1 MSIGRGR
8 LRGFLVPPGAEDLPG
23 LAELDGVE
31 LQEGEAP
38 FLMAAI
44 RSLLESAS
52 LVEEISTPAPRTM
65 VAHRDSGYRPSADDD
80 PLNLF
85 IRKVNVYGSE
95 QGALAGKTIGLKDNI
110 SVAGVPT
117 TNGSRLFSNTPSLD
131 AVVVERILSAG
142 GRIVGKLNMD
152 DYGAAGTGE
161 TSAFGPCRNPV
172 DINYSPGGSSG
183 ASAAAVRAGAVD
195 LALGVDQGGSGRIP
209 AAACGVVGLKATH
222 GLVPSF
228 GVTHIDHTI
237 DFVTPIA
244 KSVADAAGLLEVIA
258 GFDDRDPQ
266 WVRGAVP
273 SPSFKDAEHEGVS
286 GLRIGVIEESVGDFC
301 DKAVIRGI
309 DASVSA
315 LQGAGASVETI
326 SIPIWSNA
334 ITVFQPYIA
343 CLFANMYRTE
353 GEGYGHLGYIDTDR
367 AHAFGLSRRTQSQQ
381 ISPQAK
387 AWIIAA
393 RHIQEKYLNVPFW
406 KLHNARLFIRTT
418 LSGILEN
425 FDLLITP
432 TVPSTT
438 PRLLDPPVDIDVLLT
453 RTDAKLCFNTSP
465 LNLTGHPALAVPS
478 GIDQDGLPTSVQ
490 IIGRHFD
497 ERTVLRAGFEL
508 ERSFGIFGGSKLDPA
523 ITTAAV
529 DRMRQPLI
537 GRSGH

>member
-1 MSIGRGR
+1 
-8 LRGFLVPPGAEDLPG
+8 
-23 LAELDGVE
+23 
-31 LQEGEAP
+31 
-38 FLMAAI
+38 
-44 RSLLESAS
+44 
-52 LVEEISTPAPRTM
+52 
-65 VAHRDSGYRPSADDD
+65 
-80 PLNLF
+80 
-85 IRKVNVYGSE
+85 
-95 QGALAGKTIGLKDNI
+95 
-110 SVAGVPT
+110 
-117 TNGSRLFSNTPSLD
+117 
-131 AVVVERILSAG
+131 
-142 GRIVGKLNMD
+142 
-152 DYGAAGTGE
+152 
-161 TSAFGPCRNPV
+161 
-172 DINYSPGGSSG
+172 
-183 ASAAAVRAGAVD
+183 
-195 LALGVDQGGSGRIP
+195 RIP

-244 KSVADAAGLLEVIA
+244 KSVADAARLLEVIA

-266 WVRGAVP
+266 WVRGAVTAT
-273 SPSFKDAEHEGVS
+273 SFTDAEHEGVN
-286 GLRIGVIEESVGDFC
+286 GLRIGLVEESVGDFC
-301 DKAVIRGI
+301 DKAVIRGV

-326 SIPIWSNA
+326 SIPVWSNA

-353 GEGYGHLGYIDTDR
+353 GEGYGHLGYVDADR
-367 AHAFGLSRRTQSQQ
+367 AHAFGLSRRTESQH

-406 KLHNARLFIRTT
+406 KLHNARLWIRST

-432 TVPSTT
+432 TVPSTA
-438 PRLLDPPVDIDVLLT
+438 PRLLDPPVETDVLLT

-465 LNLTGHPALAVPS
+465 LNLTGHPALALPS
-478 GIDQDGLPTSVQ
+478 GVDQEGLPTSVQ

-523 ITTAAV
+523 VTPAV
-529 DRMRQPLI
+529 VETLRQPPT
-537 GRSGH
+537 

>member
-1 MSIGRGR
+1 MSVGRGR
-8 LRGFLVPPGAEDLPG
+8 LRGFLVPPEMEDLPR
-23 LAELDGVE
+23 LADLDGVE
-31 LQEGEAP
+31 LEPGEAP
-38 FLMAAI
+38 FLQAAI

-52 LVEEISTPAPRTM
+52 LVEEIGPPVPRPVM
-65 VAHRDSGYRPSADDD
+65 AHRDPGYRPSSDED

-85 IRKVNVYGSE
+85 IRRVNVFG
-95 QGALAGKTIGLKDNI
+95 AGKGPLEGQSIGLKDNI
-110 SVAGVPT
+110 SVAGIPT
-117 TNGSRLFSNTPSLD
+117 TNGSRLFAHTATLD

-161 TSAFGPCRNPV
+161 TSAYGPCRNPV
-172 DINYSPGGSSG
+172 DIDHSPGGSSG

-244 KSVADAAGLLEVIA
+244 KSVADAARLLEVIA

-266 WVRGAVP
+266 WVRGALP
-273 SPSFKDAEHEGVS
+273 PTSFPVAEQEGVG
-286 GLRIGVIEESVGDFC
+286 GLRIGVVAESVGDFC
-301 DKAVIRGI
+301 DKAVIAGV

-315 LQGAGASVETI
+315 LKEAGASVETI
-326 SIPIWSNA
+326 SIPVWSNA

-343 CLFANMYRTE
+343 CLFANNYRTE
-353 GEGYGHLGYIDTDR
+353 GEGYGHLGYVDTDR
-367 AHAFGLSRRTQSQQ
+367 AYAFGLSRRTESQQ

-406 KLHNARLFIRTT
+406 KLHNARLWIRST
-418 LSGILEN
+418 LSGILEH

-432 TVPSTT
+432 TVPSTA
-438 PRLLDPPVDIDVLLT
+438 PRLLDPPVETDVLLT

-478 GIDQDGLPTSVQ
+478 GVDQDGMPTSVQ

-508 ERSFGIFGGSKLDPA
+508 ERAFGIFGGSKLDPSVDS
-523 ITTAAV
+523 AV
-529 DRMRQPLI
+529 IATLRRPLT
-537 GRSGH
+537 

>member
-1 MSIGRGR
+1 MSIERGR
-8 LRGFLVPPGAEDLPG
+8 LRGFLVPPGTEDVAR
-23 LAELDGVE
+23 LADLDGVE

-38 FLMAAI
+38 FLQAAI

-52 LVEEISTPAPRTM
+52 LIEEISPPSPRTM
-65 VAHRDSGYRPSADDD
+65 VAHRDPGYRPTGDED

-95 QGALAGKTIGLKDNI
+95 KGPLEGDTIGLKDNI
-110 SVAGVPT
+110 SVAGIPT
-117 TNGSRLFSNTPSLD
+117 TNGSRLFSHTPTLD

-152 DYGAAGTGE
+152 DFGAAGTGE

-172 DINYSPGGSSG
+172 NINHSPGGSSG

-237 DFVTPIA
+237 DFVTPIT
-244 KSVADAAGLLEVIA
+244 KSVADAARLLEVIA

-266 WVRGAVP
+266 WVRGSAAATP
-273 SPSFKDAEHEGVS
+273 FKDVEHEGVS
-286 GLRIGVIEESVGDFC
+286 GLRIGVIEESMGNFC
-301 DKAVIRGI
+301 DKAVIRGV

-315 LQGAGASVETI
+315 LKDTGASVETI

-353 GEGYGHLGYIDTDR
+353 GEGYGHLGYVDADR
-367 AHAFGLSRRTQSQQ
+367 AHAFGLSRRTESQH

-406 KLHNARLFIRTT
+406 KLHNARLWIRST

-432 TVPSTT
+432 TVPSTA
-438 PRLLDPPVDIDVLLT
+438 PRLLDPPVETDVLLT

-465 LNLTGHPALAVPS
+465 LNLTGQPALALPS
-478 GIDQDGLPTSVQ
+478 GVDQQGLPTSVQ

-523 ITTAAV
+523 VTPTV
-529 DRMRQPLI
+529 VETLRQPPT
-537 GRSGH
+537 

>member
-1 MSIGRGR
+1 MSFGRGR
-8 LRGFLVPPGAEDLPG
+8 LRGFLMPPGTEDLAR
-23 LAELDGVE
+23 LADLDGVE
-31 LQEGEAP
+31 LQEGEAS
-38 FLMAAI
+38 FLQAAI

-52 LVEEISTPAPRTM
+52 LVEEMSPPSPRTM
-65 VAHRDSGYRPSADDD
+65 VAHRDPGYRPSAAED
-80 PLNLF
+80 PLNVF
-85 IRKVNVYGSE
+85 IRKVSVYGSE
-95 QGALAGKTIGLKDNI
+95 KGALEGETIGLKDNI
-110 SVAGVPT
+110 SVAGIPT
-117 TNGSRLFSNTPSLD
+117 TNGSRLFSHTPTLD
-131 AVVVERILSAG
+131 AVVVERILSAA

-152 DYGAAGTGE
+152 DFGAAGTSE

-172 DINYSPGGSSG
+172 NMSHSPGGSSG

-244 KSVADAAGLLEVIA
+244 KSVADAARLLEVVA

-266 WVRGAVP
+266 WVRGA
-273 SPSFKDAEHEGVS
+273 SATTDFKDVELEGVK
-286 GLRIGVIEESVGDFC
+286 GLRIGVIEESLGDFC
-301 DKAVIRGI
+301 DKAVVRGV
-309 DASVSA
+309 DDSVSA
-315 LQGAGASVETI
+315 LRDAGASVETI

-353 GEGYGHLGYIDTDR
+353 GEGYGHLGYVDADR
-367 AHAFGLSRRTQSQQ
+367 AHAFGLSRRTESQH

-387 AWIIAA
+387 AWIIAS

-406 KLHNARLFIRTT
+406 KLHNARLWIRST

-432 TVPSTT
+432 TVPSTA
-438 PRLLDPPVDIDVLLT
+438 PRLLDPPVETDVLLT

-465 LNLTGHPALAVPS
+465 LNLTGHPALALPS
-478 GIDQDGLPTSVQ
+478 GVDQEGLPTSVQ

-508 ERSFGIFGGSKLDPA
+508 ERSFGTFGGSKLDPA
-523 ITTAAV
+523 LTSV
-529 DRMRQPLI
+529 VVESLRQPLT
-537 GRSGH
+537 